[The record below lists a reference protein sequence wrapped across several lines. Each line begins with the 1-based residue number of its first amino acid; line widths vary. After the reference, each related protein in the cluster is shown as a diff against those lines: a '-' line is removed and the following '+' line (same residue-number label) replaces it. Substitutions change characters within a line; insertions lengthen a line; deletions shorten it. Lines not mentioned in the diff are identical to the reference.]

1 MAALLGKA
9 EEFDASKEEW
19 AQCMERMD
27 HFFAANGI
35 NDAYKKKS
43 TFLAVIGPTTYTLV
57 RNLVSP
63 EKPGQIVRR
72 VSCRSQETFQSNAF
86 GDSSKIK
93 VSQQSSKVW

>member
-19 AQCMERMD
+19 TQYVERMD
-27 HFFAANGI
+27 HFNGI
-35 NDAYKKKS
+35 DDAYKKS

-63 EKPGQIVRR
+63 EMPTQIVRR
-72 VSCRSQETFQSNAF
+72 VSCRSQETIQSNTF
-86 GDSSKIK
+86 GDHSKIE
-93 VSQQSSKVW
+93 VSQQSSEIW